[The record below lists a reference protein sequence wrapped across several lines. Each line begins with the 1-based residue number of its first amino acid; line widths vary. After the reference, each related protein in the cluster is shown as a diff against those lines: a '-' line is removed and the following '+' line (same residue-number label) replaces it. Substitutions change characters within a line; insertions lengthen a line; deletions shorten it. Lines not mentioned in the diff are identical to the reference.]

1 MRIFRGEREAKKG
14 TKTSDEDL
22 HIADGCISPG
32 KGYTRVENG
41 AYYKTK
47 G

>member
-1 MRIFRGEREAKKG
+1 MRIFRGEREAKKSA
-14 TKTSDEDL
+14 KISDEDL
-22 HIADGCISPG
+22 HIADEYVSLG

-41 AYYKTK
+41 PYCKTK